1 VGISEVVLP
10 QMLLIKREE
19 NFSKQISISMI
30 DLMKKS
36 LLGKDWNKT
45 LQIVVK
51 AKIEYRED
59 PYGNPGSSSALANY
73 NSNGNSSTTGHRSSS
88 AKPVN
93 GNLSSLS
100 NPLAYSLD
108 YSAGKNSITNNSNT
122 SPSKQRNNSLSNS
135 AGKKNSVKNN
145 FNGPR
150 GSIYTIKDKNQ
161 KPEVYDEFGDLEK
174 SFIDSIFNDDHLP
187 DFEQIDKTLSEFIQE
202 FNLEKNLI
210 LENSDTDATLLY
222 EKTKNLI
229 PKLFELQKLYY
240 SQFNK
245 ANSTNK
251 RLKELLIKYNEKYRI
266 IVKKTNRLREAL
278 ESNNIKSELT
288 SFINR
293 EENKRVVQT
302 ISTNKFE
309 VDTFKKLFKI
319 EHTNQELQ
327 KFKQNQDVNQGEKDK
342 GVLLSIIENLY
353 HKGNI
358 IEKIAEDKKIQ
369 FSYLIAK
376 YGICKHEDG
385 KLGENSE
392 PKQRRSTSMNGV
404 ISPSSSDNINRND
417 FQSNDLENNLIN
429 YNSNPDSSI
438 KKKLSFV
445 KSTVADQ
452 VDKKLDEFLVNLYEK
467 RRVSQ
472 IPIRRISQGEYEYGT
487 QRVSLKLEGENIKG
501 KKKPIILF

>member
-1 VGISEVVLP
+1 
-10 QMLLIKREE
+10 MLLIKREE

-30 DLMKKS
+30 DLVKKS

-45 LQIVVK
+45 LQVIVK
-51 AKIEYRED
+51 AKIEYKED
-59 PYGNPGSSSALANY
+59 PYGNPSSNSALANY

-88 AKPVN
+88 AKPVTGN

-100 NPLAYSLD
+100 NPLAYSVD
-108 YSAGKNSITNNSNT
+108 YSGGKNSITNT

-145 FNGPR
+145 FNGAR

-161 KPEVYDEFGDLEK
+161 KPDVYDEFGDLEK

-187 DFEQIDKTLSEFIQE
+187 EFEQIDKTLSEFITE
-202 FNLEKNLI
+202 FNLEKNSI
-210 LENSDTDATLLY
+210 LENSDNDSSVLY
-222 EKTKNLI
+222 DKTKNLI
-229 PKLFELQKLYY
+229 PKLFELQKIYY

-288 SFINR
+288 AFINR

-302 ISTNKFE
+302 IKNNKVE

-319 EHTNQELQ
+319 EHTSQELQ
-327 KFKQNQDVNQGEKDK
+327 KFKQNQDDNQGEKDK
-342 GVLLSIIENLY
+342 GVLLSIIESLY
-353 HKGNI
+353 HRSNI
-358 IEKIAEDKKIQ
+358 NDKIPEDKKIQ

-385 KLGENSE
+385 KNNENSDS
-392 PKQRRSTSMNGV
+392 KQRISTSINGV
-404 ISPSSSDNINRND
+404 VSPSSSEKINNRY
-417 FQSNDLENNLIN
+417 LENNLSN
-429 YNSNPDSSI
+429 FNSNPDQS

-445 KSTVADQ
+445 KSTVVDQ
-452 VDKKLDEFLVNLYEK
+452 VDKRLDEYLVNLYETRK
-467 RRVSQ
+467 VSQ
-472 IPIRRISQGEYEYGT
+472 IPIRRISNGEYEYGT
-487 QRVSLKLEGENIKG
+487 QKVSLKLEGENIKG
-501 KKKPIILF
+501 KLN